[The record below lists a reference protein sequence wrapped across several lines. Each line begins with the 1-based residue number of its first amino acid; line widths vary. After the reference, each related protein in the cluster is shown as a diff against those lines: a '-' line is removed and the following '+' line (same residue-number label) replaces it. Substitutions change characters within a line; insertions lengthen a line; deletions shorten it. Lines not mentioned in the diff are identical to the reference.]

1 MPDELEYIVNDAIV
15 QCDKGAKPNYFKS
28 TYNTHVKI
36 QGCLAA
42 TRVDKISLVNIPEFG
57 VCGVTGSPCV
67 PAPIEWLD
75 TYKLKVKGEETL
87 LYRCTL
93 PCGVGGIVE
102 FITSGQIPISPEE
115 LAAMID
121 ANSEEQPPIE
131 ETVMEEV
138 EVEEEVDDPSS
149 DEGLSWWDAAEMIPF
164 VGGVIGTVRSGSK
177 GDWLGVGLSVASV
190 GLDVAGLFS
199 FGGGNVASAAVKG
212 GKLARVAVKGAKA
225 LNKGRK
231 VIKVLKQ
238 VPKVVLKA
246 APKLLTKAG
255 AKALAKSLA
264 TKVDD
269 IAKATGKICVFACFP
284 AGTLVNAEHGQVPIE
299 QIKTGD
305 KVWAFDEETGVIELK
320 EVLQTSERECDHTI
334 ELYTATET
342 IETTAEHPFYTPEG
356 WKDAADLEPGDK
368 IVTQNSEAVEI
379 IKTKFSYLPK
389 RVYNFEVVDW
399 HTYFVGALAW
409 LVHNAVKC
417 ATEIIK
423 RLPKNN
429 GKWIGEAG
437 EGVWKSTKSAV
448 NKITK
453 GEGVPFKNGY
463 PDFSKWSKGRM
474 KFKDLDGTAKDFDKV
489 YERVAKQKG
498 LKNKTQGKKYLKD
511 NGLTPHHHQDGKT
524 IELIP
529 TALHKNV
536 PHSGGASKLRKG
548 IR

>member
-1 MPDELEYIVNDAIV
+1 MPDELEYIVNDAIC

-28 TYNTHVKI
+28 TYNMHVKI
-36 QGCLAA
+36 MGCLAA
-42 TRVDKISLVNIPEFG
+42 TRVDKIPIVNIPEFG
-57 VCGVTGSPCV
+57 VCAVSGGPCV

-87 LYRCTL
+87 LYMSTL
-93 PCGVGGIVE
+93 PCSIGGIVE

-149 DEGLSWWDAAEMIPF
+149 DEGLSWWDGAEMIPF

-177 GDWLGVGLSVASV
+177 GDWTGVGLSVASF
-190 GLDVAGLFS
+190 GLDVGGLFS
-199 FGGGNVASAAVKG
+199 FGAGNGASAVVKG
-212 GKLARVAVKGAKA
+212 GKLARVGFKAAKA
-225 LNKGRK
+225 VNKGRK

-284 AGTLVNAEHGQVPIE
+284 AGTLVNTEHGQIPIE

-305 KVWAFDEETGVIELK
+305 KVWAFDEDSSAIELK
-320 EVLQTSERECDHTI
+320 EVLQTTTRECDHTI
-334 ELYTATET
+334 ELYTAQET
-342 IETTAEHPFYTPEG
+342 IETTAEHPFYTTEG

-368 IVTQNSEAVEI
+368 IITQNDETVEI
-379 IKTKFSYLPK
+379 TETKFYYEPK
-389 RVYNFEVVDW
+389 QVYNFEVADW
-399 HTYFVGALAW
+399 HSYFVGALAW
-409 LVHNAVKC
+409 LVHNTAPGKC
-417 ATEIIK
+417 LTKIVIAAKNKIK
-423 RLPKNN
+423 RNLLNKPKKR
-429 GKWIGEAG
+429 GQAPTF
-437 EGVWKSTKSAV
+437 KSDGTSV
-448 NKITK
+448 EIHHVGQNPK
-453 GEGVPFKNGY
+453 GPFKELHWKDHRGKGVDKINH
-463 PDFSKWSKGRM
+463 PNKSKPSKVDR
-474 KFKDLDGTAKDFDKV
+474 KEFDK
-489 YERVAKQKG
+489 QKREYW
-498 LKNKTQGKKYLKD
+498 NKEFD
-511 NGLTPHHHQDGKT
+511 NWK
-524 IELIP
+524 
-529 TALHKNV
+529 
-536 PHSGGASKLRKG
+536 
-548 IR
+548 